1 MMNRI
6 KDYFSFSAKEQRG
19 LIALLGIIL
28 LALSAGIY
36 LPVIIPQKQ
45 FDIEP
50 FRSEVEAFLAKAVIE
65 DSSAISNQNQALK
78 FTPVSDH
85 QDLEGFQQSPY
96 PFNPNELDESQWKN
110 MGLRDRIVNNI
121 MNYRKKGGRFRDK
134 EGFRKIYGLTDKEFG
149 ILESYL
155 VFDPPVKSEY
165 PKDTA
170 SKPAGFQD
178 QFTKKEF
185 LPIRVEINSA
195 DSSALL
201 NLKGIG
207 PSFAGRI
214 VKYRS
219 RLGGFYKPEQLME
232 IRGLDSV
239 RFNQF
244 RDQIELNSGLISK
257 IDINNVTFKEL
268 LKHPYF
274 EYYLVKA
281 IFEKKDQI
289 KSFDSVEQ
297 IKYLPVMYEEL
308 FEKISPYITVN

>member
-1 MMNRI
+1 MINRI
-6 KDYFSFSAKEQRG
+6 KDYFSFTAKEQRG

-170 SKPAGFQD
+170 SKPDGFHD
-178 QFTKKEF
+178 QYTKKDF

-195 DSSALL
+195 DSAALL

>member
-65 DSSAISNQNQALK
+65 DSSVISNQNQALK
-78 FTPVSDH
+78 FTLVSDH

-96 PFNPNELDESQWKN
+96 PFNPNELDESQWKK

-134 EGFRKIYGLTDKEFG
+134 EGFRKIYGLTDKEFS
-149 ILESYL
+149 ILQPYL

-170 SKPAGFQD
+170 LKPDGNHD
-178 QFTKKEF
+178 QYAKKDF

-195 DSSALL
+195 DSAALL

-244 RDQIELNSGLISK
+244 RDQIELNSGLIIK
-257 IDINNVTFKEL
+257 MDLNNMNFKDL

-281 IFEKKDQI
+281 IFEKKDQV
-289 KSFDSVEQ
+289 KVFDSVEQ
-297 IKYLPVMYEEL
+297 VKYLPVMYEEL